1 MSLQQ
6 RFKTDPDFR
15 AEAQQAEQIL
25 TNDTEYLEW
34 LEQLAAENLEELI
47 RSQEL

>member
-15 AEAQQAEQIL
+15 AEAQQAEQML
-25 TNDTEYLEW
+25 ANDTEYLEW
-34 LEQLAAENLEELI
+34 LEQLAIASLEDLI
-47 RSQEL
+47 SSQEL